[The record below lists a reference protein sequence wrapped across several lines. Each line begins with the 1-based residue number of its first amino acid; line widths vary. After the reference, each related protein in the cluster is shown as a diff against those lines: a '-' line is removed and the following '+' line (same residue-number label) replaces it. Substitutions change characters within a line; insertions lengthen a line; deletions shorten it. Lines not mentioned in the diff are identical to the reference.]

1 MRSLSALFLIA
12 VGLMFSFE
20 ASALDGRVSKVLPQ
34 FIDQEG
40 RHSLS
45 PSHFERDAYQAKLRE
60 NPTLRKGLLFR
71 VQWSAEPSDWTQVRL
86 RVEARGLKGSVLQS
100 RILEQPVRKHGWFG
114 SWTTLK
120 IDGDEYK
127 GFGELVAWRVTLW
140 ENNVM
145 LGEQKSF
152 LW

>member
-1 MRSLSALFLIA
+1 MRSMPALLLVAASLFLC
-12 VGLMFSFE
+12 SE

-34 FIDQEG
+34 FIDLEG

-60 NPTLRKGLLFR
+60 KPALRKGLLFR
-71 VQWSAEPSDWTQVRL
+71 VNWSAEPSDWTQVRL
-86 RVEARGLKGSVLQS
+86 RVEARGLKGNILQS
-100 RILEQPVRKHGWFG
+100 RIIEQPVQKHGWFG
-114 SWTTLK
+114 KWTTLK
-120 IDGDEYK
+120 IEGEAYQS
-127 GFGELVAWRVTLW
+127 FGELVAWRVTLW
-140 ENNVM
+140 ENNVL